1 MTAGARAVM
10 AGSALAAAMLFAG
23 GGPAAAGPP
32 AAGSVAVAVHV
43 ADAARAAGGE
53 VIGGVDVDEAV
64 AALGDDHVAVLGR
77 SASGT
82 GLAEAVSQARDAGL
96 ALSVLVVDN
105 ALTSQQAMEIAG
117 VVQVRTSGTVLV
129 LAPDADGSHSAVLS
143 TGAEEGAL
151 AAALA
156 AGDPVAA
163 VRAYTATATEKP
175 FPWSMIVIAAVI
187 AALAAGWIGKIRG
200 RRRRERQD
208 LAALADLTNGLADR
222 IEDLTPKVA
231 SLPSRVSLTG
241 REDIEFRL
249 DQARIGHRTL
259 QDRLSVPLGSRKE
272 VDIAASEVNT
282 LDAGLRDIEREVDNE
297 LGSRRP
303 PG

>member
-1 MTAGARAVM
+1 VAITMTAGARAVM

-32 AAGSVAVAVHV
+32 TAGSVAVAVHV

-163 VRAYTATATEKP
+163 ARAYTATATEKP

-200 RRRRERQD
+200 RRRRE
-208 LAALADLTNGLADR
+208 L
-222 IEDLTPKVA
+222 
-231 SLPSRVSLTG
+231 
-241 REDIEFRL
+241 
-249 DQARIGHRTL
+249 RTW
-259 QDRLSVPLGSRKE
+259 PHWP
-272 VDIAASEVNT
+272 T
-282 LDAGLRDIEREVDNE
+282 
-297 LGSRRP
+297 
-303 PG
+303 